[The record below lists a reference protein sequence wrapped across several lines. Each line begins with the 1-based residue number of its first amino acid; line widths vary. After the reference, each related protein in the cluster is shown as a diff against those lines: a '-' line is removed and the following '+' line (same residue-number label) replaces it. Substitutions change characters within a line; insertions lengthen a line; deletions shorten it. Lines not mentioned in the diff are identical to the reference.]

1 MKKIVYLLI
10 LSVSFS
16 FAQTTAKGKV
26 MFSAKIENRNS
37 DTLTIYG
44 PQKFRHL
51 IVVNSKGIFESNF
64 EITEGLHQLNDGKEA
79 TLLFLKNG
87 YDLKMT
93 LNTKDFDETIVYSG
107 LGAKE
112 NNFLAQ
118 KALSDEAFEMKLAEL
133 IEKDETIFKNAMND
147 KKSSDFSK
155 IESAGLDPKLV
166 ESLKSSIQLESNMLM
181 EYYEQKLAA
190 KKIEGS
196 VSASFDYE
204 NHKGGKTKLEDLR
217 GKYVY
222 IDVWATWCGPCL
234 AEIPHLKKIEAK
246 YHGKNIEFVS
256 ISVDT
261 EKDYEKWKK
270 MVVTKELGGVQLL
283 ADKNWNSD
291 FIKAYGINS
300 IPRFILID
308 PNGKVA
314 KADAPRPSSSSL
326 VEMLDGLLK

>member
-1 MKKIVYLLI
+1 MKKLVYLLV

-26 MFSAKIENRNS
+26 KFSARIENRNS

-51 IVVNSKGIFESNF
+51 IVVNSKGVFESNF

-107 LGAKE
+107 QGAKE

-155 IESAGLDPKLV
+155 IESAGLDSKLV

-326 VEMLDGLLK
+326 VELLDGLLK